1 MQIIVHKDLTTGLVT
16 HTYIEDTP
24 VELSPEEKKKNDDF
38 WDNIFEST
46 KNDNLRKKNLQ
57 ESFWELNPEKFTL
70 NFNNIYNNYC
80 QERNEDNK
88 KNESK
93 SSENVDKDFKR
104 TFINAFVD
112 SLSDKENQKKLKN
125 HLEKVH
131 EVWNTAINPQILTIL
146 LWQMDFKEQS
156 LKLLE
161 TIPSNFNS
169 EQYDYLYDFVKDFR
183 SRQLPLSSLER
194 DNILSEEKSNYL
206 QIQNKYNTFK
216 KLNDKL
222 VEKNIKIKPKK
233 I

>member
-1 MQIIVHKDLTTGLVT
+1 MQIIVHQDPATGLVT

-24 VELSPEEKKKNDDF
+24 VEISPEEKKKDDDF

-46 KNDNLRKKNLQ
+46 KNDNLRKKTLQ

-70 NFNNIYNNYC
+70 TFNNIYHNYC
-80 QERNEDNK
+80 QEKKDDN
-88 KNESK
+88 NTTDI
-93 SSENVDKDFKR
+93 ENLDKDFKR
-104 TFINAFVD
+104 IFIDAFID
-112 SLSDKENQKKLKN
+112 SLFDKDNQTKLKN
-125 HLEKVH
+125 NLEKVH
-131 EVWNTAINPQILTIL
+131 EVWDTVINPKILTTL

-161 TIPSNFNS
+161 TTPSNFNS
-169 EQYDYLYDFVKDFR
+169 EQYDYLYDFVKEFR
-183 SRQLPLSSLER
+183 SRQLPLSSLEK

-216 KLNDKL
+216 KINDKL
-222 VEKNIKIKPKK
+222 VEKNIKTKHKK